1 MEKKI
6 IENVKFWKYEAEITF
21 TDKSQI
27 SFVWEPNYD
36 VSESEIEEW
45 MTEQNIA
52 PESIEQYAYQFPNK
66 LTTLRYNLPQHYQTY
81 VLIKTL
87 MEIIYL
93 IY

>member
-52 PESIEQYAYQFPNK
+52 PESIEQYAYQFPNNF
-66 LTTLRYNLPQHYQTY
+66 NLEVVQEDEC
-81 VLIKTL
+81 LD
-87 MEIIYL
+87 EEF
-93 IY
+93 

>member
-1 MEKKI
+1 MEKKT

-21 TDKSQI
+21 TDKS
-27 SFVWEPNYD
+27 D

-66 LTTLRYNLPQHYQTY
+66 FNLEVVHEDEC
-81 VLIKTL
+81 LD
-87 MEIIYL
+87 EEF
-93 IY
+93 